1 MKLTKKVLSLLTVCS
16 MTASIAAL
24 PVRAETMRAFP
35 HIYDFEDCTASGL
48 KLGAKDESANPGVY
62 ANNDSVGL
70 WNGYCNADGNIDFKK
85 LDGVHNWVLHVYE
98 RNWNLDFQSNWYR
111 GGIAFFNNS
120 DKLLYSFA
128 VKLGTNTRKK
138 QFELKCSKDIVLGG
152 FEADGENDFKFN
164 LCNYISESEKEEKTQ
179 SSWQGISGGKWY
191 YVNYLFDLPNNTISA
206 VLLDENGEKLGDT
219 LIGNMM
225 PGADL
230 ASSPRFSVSSVSD
243 GTQKDESNCYFDNF
257 TSAIYNE
264 TAARI
269 IKSNGTDEAIVKED
283 NAVLDLRFDQNVPG
297 AISKD
302 KITVKDM
309 SGSDVDFN
317 VLESDFG
324 GVRLQLADKLNQ
336 NAEYVVSFDESV
348 KTVFNQIIA
357 DYTFKTALVDKT
369 RFYCDFDDTAD
380 GELDS
385 TWNITSGSADTEFRA
400 NANTVIENNA
410 MHITIPSEHADGWLK
425 ITKNFDASAADE
437 RIINFAIKTGKDKAR
452 YFEVGNKQ
460 IFRIKQDGGLY
471 VPAGWFYNRTLN
483 KWHYVTIKLNVKTGE
498 YTARVTEEDGTSRWN
513 AKTGTLA
520 ELPDNGID
528 SFSIRTTN
536 DGGADQA
543 EDLWIDT
550 ISISDYAEKAD
561 PISTSIDGNVV
572 TLKYPAYFKKDNMMD
587 SSHISVTKK
596 VNGVDKAVDFTAE
609 TLVNGAK
616 ITLGELPQKG
626 VDYKISFNG
635 VTDWYNQSAAD
646 YEFTGTNEQFKVSAK
661 QGEAEIKELKN
672 IDTSKALD
680 IAVEVNA
687 GADTKQ
693 VNAFAA
699 LYDSENRLAAVK
711 AAGNAISGNDTLNM
725 SMTFDGITDLTGY
738 SLKTLVWDGSN
749 VPYIEAVPIEY

>member
-16 MTASIAAL
+16 MSASMAAL
-24 PVRAETMRAFP
+24 PARAEIMRAFP
-35 HIYDFEDCTASGL
+35 HVYDFEDCTASGL
-48 KLGAKDESANPGVY
+48 KLGAKDESANPDGY

-70 WNGYCNADGNIDFKK
+70 WSGYCNADGNIDFKN
-85 LDGVHNWVLHVYE
+85 LGGVHNWVLHVYE
-98 RNWNLDFQSNWYR
+98 RNWNLDFQSNWCR
-111 GGIAFFNNS
+111 GGIAFFNNG
-120 DKLLYSFA
+120 DKLLHSFA
-128 VKLGTNTRKK
+128 VNLGTNTRKK
-138 QFELKCSKDIVLGG
+138 QFELKCSKDIVLGQ

-179 SSWQGISGGKWY
+179 PSWQGLSGGKWY
-191 YVNYLFDLPNNTISA
+191 YVNYLFDLPSNTISA

-230 ASSPRFSVSSVSD
+230 ISYPRFSVSSVSD

-264 TAARI
+264 TASQI
-269 IKSNGTDEAIVKED
+269 IKSNGKDEAIVKQD
-283 NAVLDLRFDQNVPG
+283 NAVLDLRFDQNVSG
-297 AISKD
+297 VISKD
-302 KITVKDM
+302 KLNIKDV
-309 SGSDVDFN
+309 SGNDVDFN

-324 GVRLQLADKLNQ
+324 GVRLQLANKLNQ
-336 NAEYVVSFDESV
+336 NAEYVVSFDEGV
-348 KTVFNQIIA
+348 RTVFNQSIA
-357 DYTFKTALVDKT
+357 DYTFKTALVDKM

-385 TWNITSGSADTEFRA
+385 TWSITWGSGDKEFRA
-400 NANTVIENNA
+400 NANTVTENSA
-410 MHITIPSEHADGWLK
+410 MHITMPSEHANGWLK
-425 ITKNFDASAADE
+425 LTKNFDASVADE
-437 RIINFAIKTGKDKAR
+437 RIINFAFKACKDKAR
-452 YFEVGNKQ
+452 YFDVGNQQ

-471 VPAGWFYNRTLN
+471 VPSGWFYNRALN
-483 KWHYVTIKLNVKTGE
+483 NWNYVTIKLNVKTGE

-520 ELPDNGID
+520 NLPDNGID

-536 DGGADQA
+536 DGGSDQA

-550 ISISDYAEKAD
+550 ISISDYAEKVEPVSA
-561 PISTSIDGNVV
+561 SIDGNVV
-572 TLKYPAYFKKDNMMD
+572 TLKYPAYFKKNNMMD
-587 SSHISVTKK
+587 SSHISVTKR

-616 ITLGELPQKG
+616 ITLGELPLKG
-626 VDYKISFNG
+626 VDYKLSFNG

-661 QGEAEIKELKN
+661 QGGTEIQELKSV
-672 IDTSKALD
+672 DTSRTLD

-699 LYDSENRLAAVK
+699 LYDSEHRLAAVK
-711 AAGNAISGNDTLNM
+711 AAGAAISGNDTLNM
-725 SMTFDGITDLTGY
+725 SMAFDGITDLAGC
-738 SLKTLVWDGSN
+738 SLKTFVWDGGN
-749 VPYIEAVPIEY
+749 APYIDAIPIEY